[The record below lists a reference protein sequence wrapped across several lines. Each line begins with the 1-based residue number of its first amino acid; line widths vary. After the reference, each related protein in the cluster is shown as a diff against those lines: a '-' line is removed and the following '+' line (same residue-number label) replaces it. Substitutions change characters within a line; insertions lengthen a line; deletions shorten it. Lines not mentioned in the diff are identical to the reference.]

1 MSYSFVK
8 LKALAQLD
16 ISFISGLHMITIF
29 LIDRIYHR
37 IKYVLFMLWGLTRSY
52 FIDWPMYWFKCHTV
66 RKYHPC

>member
-16 ISFISGLHMITIF
+16 ISFISGLHMITIY

-37 IKYVLFMLWGLTRSY
+37 IKYVLLML
-52 FIDWPMYWFKCHTV
+52 
-66 RKYHPC
+66 